1 MMYNKSKFKVPSLE
15 LEITLSHTLSV
26 FWYNERPSIARWK
39 AFHFVYAHTPKFSIL
54 TQELLQLHNAS
65 SH

>member
-1 MMYNKSKFKVPSLE
+1 MYNKSKFKVPSLE

-39 AFHFVYAHTPKFSIL
+39 AFHFLFQRFCHFIKFHSIGAFYKDHVMFL
-54 TQELLQLHNAS
+54 
-65 SH
+65 

>member
-1 MMYNKSKFKVPSLE
+1 MYNKSKFKVPSLE

-39 AFHFVYAHTPKFSIL
+39 AFHFYSRAFATS
-54 TQELLQLHNAS
+54 
-65 SH
+65 

>member
-1 MMYNKSKFKVPSLE
+1 MYNKSKFKVPSLE

-39 AFHFVYAHTPKFSIL
+39 AFHFFISLGKFYDL
-54 TQELLQLHNAS
+54 P
-65 SH
+65 